1 MIGGPGVRTASMP
14 SKKERPQGTQLEL
27 NLADY
32 AIHGASVGFGAEGSR
47 FACTIE
53 PVSDETM
60 VALDRAAATHG
71 TICLLLPKPLVL
83 ELVTL
88 ERRGPRRI
96 RIVGRMFDAAK
107 AASE

>member
-1 MIGGPGVRTASMP
+1 MP
-14 SKKERPQGTQLEL
+14 VEKERPMGTQLEL

-32 AIHGASVGFGAEGSR
+32 AIHGASVGYGVEGSS
-47 FACTIE
+47 FSCTIE
-53 PVSDETM
+53 PVSAETM
-60 VALDRAAATHG
+60 VALDRAAANHG
-71 TICLLLPKPLVL
+71 TICLLLPQPLLL

-88 ERRGPRRI
+88 ERRGPQRV

>member
-1 MIGGPGVRTASMP
+1 MIGAPGVRTASMP
-14 SKKERPQGTQLEL
+14 TRKERSLGPQLEL

-32 AIHGASVGFGAEGSR
+32 SIQGASVGYGTEGSR

-60 VALDRAAATHG
+60 VALDRAAASHG
-71 TICLLLPKPLVL
+71 TICLLLPKPLLL
-83 ELVTL
+83 ELVTF
-88 ERRGPRRI
+88 ERRGPHRI

-107 AASE
+107 TVSE

>member
-1 MIGGPGVRTASMP
+1 MP
-14 SKKERPQGTQLEL
+14 VKEERPMGTQLEL

-32 AIHGASVGFGAEGSR
+32 AVHGASVGYGMEGSR

-53 PVSDETM
+53 PVSAETM
-60 VALDRAAATHG
+60 LALDRAAASHG
-71 TICLLLPKPLVL
+71 TICLLLPQPLLL

-88 ERRGPRRI
+88 ERLGPQRV
-96 RIVGRMFDAAK
+96 RIVGRMFEAAK